1 MSHVST
7 VFNQL
12 LQLIPRHDFEK
23 LVREH
28 QGDRYVKNF
37 TCWKQ
42 FITLLYAQIKGQ
54 DSLRDIVTGLNSQSG
69 KLYHLGMGKVSRS
82 TLSDANSERDYR
94 VYEGLFYNL
103 LEKCESL
110 TPGHGFKF
118 KNPLYSFDSSSFE
131 LCLSVFPW
139 AKYKKTKGALKLHCL
154 LDHRGCIPSFVAMTE
169 GRLHDVKAAR
179 KLDLPLLPDSI
190 VAMDR
195 GYLDYKYL
203 YNLHC
208 KGVFFVTRTKTNTA
222 YKLTGQHELPSR
234 RGLLGDFS
242 IKFTGAQAK
251 KDYPDEL
258 RVVWWYDEEKDK
270 FLEFLT
276 NNFDLAA
283 ATIAA
288 IYKARWRIE
297 LFFKWIKQ
305 NLKIKSFLGTTQN
318 AVMTQIWVAMC
329 YYLLLSYIKFQ
340 TSYRYMLRSLARI
353 FKETLMERVSM
364 IDLLSVNPEI
374 GPLKLRNLTHQLAL
388 F

>member
-1 MSHVST
+1 MSYVNT

-28 QGDRYVKNF
+28 QGDRYVKHF

-42 FITLLYAQIKGQ
+42 FITLLYAQIKGH
-54 DSLRDIVTGLNSQSG
+54 DSLRDIMTGLNSQSH

-82 TLSDANSERDYR
+82 TLSDANNERDYR
-94 VYEGLFYNL
+94 IYEGLFYRL

-154 LDHRGCIPSFVAMTE
+154 LDHRGCIPSFIAVTE
-169 GRLHDVKAAR
+169 GRPHDVKVAK

-195 GYLDYKYL
+195 GYLDFKYF
-203 YNLHC
+203 YNLHR
-208 KGVFFVTRTKTNTA
+208 KGVFFVTRTKKNTA
-222 YKLTGQHELPSR
+222 YKITGQHELPNR
-234 RGLLGDFS
+234 KGLLGDFS
-242 IKFTGAQAK
+242 IKFTGAYAM
-251 KDYPDEL
+251 KDYPEKL
-258 RVVWWYDEEKDK
+258 RIVWWYDEEKDK
-270 FLEFLT
+270 VLEFLT
-276 NNFDLAA
+276 NNFDLAGT
-283 ATIAA
+283 TIAA

-305 NLKIKSFLGTTQN
+305 NLEIKSFLGTTPN
-318 AVMTQIWVAMC
+318 AVMTQIWIAMC

-340 TSYRYMLRSLARI
+340 TSYRYKLLSLVRI

-364 IDLLSVNPEI
+364 IDLLSINPEI
-374 GPLKLRNLTHQLAL
+374 GRLKVQKLTHQMAL

>member
-1 MSHVST
+1 MSHVNT
-7 VFNQL
+7 VFSQL
-12 LQLIPRHDFEK
+12 LQLIPRHDFEN

-28 QGDRYVKNF
+28 KGDRYVKEF
-37 TCWKQ
+37 MCWKQ

-54 DSLRDIVTGLNSQSG
+54 NSLRDIVTGLNSQSR

-82 TLSDANSERDYR
+82 TLSDANNERDYR
-94 VYEGLFYNL
+94 IYEGLFYRL
-103 LEKCESL
+103 LERCESL
-110 TPGHGFKF
+110 TPEHGFRF

-154 LDHRGCIPSFVAMTE
+154 LDHRGCIPSFIAVTE
-169 GRLHDVKAAR
+169 GRLHDVKAAK

-203 YNLHC
+203 YKLHR
-208 KGVFFVTRTKTNTA
+208 KGVFFVTRTKRNTA
-222 YKLTGQHELPSR
+222 FEITGQHELPNR
-234 RGLLGDFS
+234 KGLVDDVS
-242 IKFTGAQAK
+242 IRFTGAYAR
-251 KDYPDEL
+251 KDYPGEL
-258 RVVWWYDEEKDK
+258 RVVSWYDEENDK
-270 FLEFLT
+270 QLEFLT

-288 IYKARWRIE
+288 IYKNRWRIE

-305 NLKIKSFLGTTQN
+305 NLKIKSFLGTTPN

-340 TSYRYMLRSLARI
+340 TNYRYRLLSLVRI

-364 IDLLSVNPEI
+364 IDLLSINPEI
-374 GPLKLRNLTHQLAL
+374 GYLKVQNLTHQMAL

>member
-1 MSHVST
+1 MGHANT

-28 QGDRYVKNF
+28 KGDRYVKKF

-42 FITLLYAQIKGQ
+42 FITLFYAQIKGR

-82 TLSDANSERDYR
+82 TLSDANNERDYR
-94 VYEGLFYNL
+94 IYEGLFYYL
-103 LEKCESL
+103 LERCKSL

-154 LDHRGCIPSFVAMTE
+154 LDHKGCIPSFVAVTE
-169 GRLHDVKAAR
+169 GRLHDVKAA
-179 KLDLPLLPDSI
+179 KKFDLPLLPDSI
-190 VAMDR
+190 IVMDR
-195 GYLDYKYL
+195 GYLDFKYL
-203 YNLHC
+203 YNLHND
-208 KGVFFVTRTKTNTA
+208 GFFFVTRTKRNTA
-222 YKLTGQHELPSR
+222 FEITGQHELPNR
-234 RGLLGDFS
+234 RGLCGDFS
-242 IKFTGAQAK
+242 IKFTGAQSK
-251 KDYPDEL
+251 KDYPEEL
-258 RVVWWYDEEKDK
+258 RIVEWYDEKSGK
-270 FLEFLT
+270 ILQFLT

-305 NLKIKSFLGTTQN
+305 NLKIKSFLGITPN

-340 TSYRYMLRSLARI
+340 TTYRHPLLSLARI
-353 FKETLMERVSM
+353 LNETLMERVSV

-374 GPLKLRNLTHQLAL
+374 GLLKVRNLTHQMAL

>member
-1 MSHVST
+1 MSHVNT

-28 QGDRYVKNF
+28 SGDRYVKNF

-42 FITLLYAQIKGQ
+42 FITLLYAQVKGQ
-54 DSLRDIVTGLNSQSG
+54 DSLRDIVTGLNSQSH
-69 KLYHLGMGKVSRS
+69 KLYHLGIEKVSRS
-82 TLSDANSERDYR
+82 TLSDANNERDSGI
-94 VYEGLFYNL
+94 YEGLFYSL
-103 LEKCESL
+103 LERCESL
-110 TPGHGFKF
+110 TPGHGFRF

-131 LCLSVFPW
+131 LCLSIFPW

-154 LDHRGCIPSFVAMTE
+154 LDHKGCIPSFVAITE
-169 GRLHDVKAAR
+169 GRMHDVKAAK
-179 KLDLPLLPDSI
+179 KLDLPLSPDSI
-190 VAMDR
+190 VALDR

-208 KGVFFVTRTKTNTA
+208 KGVFFVTRTKKNTA
-222 YKLTGQHELPSR
+222 YKLTGQHELPDR
-234 RGLLGDFS
+234 PELLGDFLVN
-242 IKFTGAQAK
+242 FTGVDAMD
-251 KDYPDEL
+251 DYPDKL
-258 RVVWWYDEEKDK
+258 RIVWWYDAEKDEV
-270 FLEFLT
+270 LEFLT

-283 ATIAA
+283 STIVA

-305 NLKIKSFLGTTQN
+305 NLKIKSFLGTTRN

-340 TSYRYMLRSLARI
+340 TSYRYTLLSLARI
-353 FKETLMERVSM
+353 FKETLMERISV
-364 IDLLSVNPEI
+364 IDLLSVNPEL
-374 GPLKLRNLTHQLAL
+374 GPLQVQNLTHQMAL